1 MYLSTRPLGGGIGHA
16 GVKAKKY
23 LPNAFLSQIAT
34 DSWYVMI
41 WAEQGIIGLMLHL
54 FIIFYTLIKGCY
66 HIMFRIRDPILKMKM
81 AALAAGMF
89 GIMVASYGNA
99 VLGTM
104 PTGMLIYTTIAVLLN
119 TEILDNEA
127 LSRTAE
133 LQILQ
138 ES

>member
-1 MYLSTRPLGGGIGHA
+1 
-16 GVKAKKY
+16 
-23 LPNAFLSQIAT
+23 
-34 DSWYVMI
+34 
-41 WAEQGIIGLMLHL
+41 
-54 FIIFYTLIKGCY
+54 
-66 HIMFRIRDPILKMKM
+66 M